1 MLYFIA
7 CHAPDF
13 HGAKVADGLARVTLP
28 KSSPHLAFSS
38 KELAQYYLD
47 CRNANKLCYIVSEE
61 SLKDIIW
68 FDFSNG
74 VLVFNSIKEIRK
86 SLKDIE
92 YILSLKQMAYSPVL
106 SAAMA

>member
-28 KSSPHLAFSS
+28 RKSPHLAFTS

-47 CRNANKLCYIVSEE
+47 CRNANKLCYTVSEE
-61 SLKDIIW
+61 QLKDTIW
-68 FDFSNG
+68 FDFSDG
-74 VLVFNSIKEIRK
+74 VLLFNSIKEIRK

-92 YILSLKQMAYSPVL
+92 YILTLKHMAYSPVL
-106 SAAMA
+106 SAAYG

>member
-28 KSSPHLAFSS
+28 KTTPHMAFASR
-38 KELAQYYLD
+38 ELAQYYLD

-61 SLKDIIW
+61 SLSDILW
-68 FDFSNG
+68 YDFSDG
-74 VLVFNSIKEIRK
+74 VLIFRSIRDIRK
-86 SLKDIE
+86 SLKDINH
-92 YILSLKQMAYSPVL
+92 ILNLQHSAYSPQFEYA
-106 SAAMA
+106 S